1 MRIPL
6 SACCKNSPCAE
17 VDGCERG
24 VVSVFRIVDLMG
36 SFRDGVSLDEPLP
49 LALAVTRALTD
60 SLRDGVSLDE
70 PLPLGLAVTRA
81 LTDSLL

>member
-24 VVSVFRIVDLMG
+24 VVSVFRIADLMG
-36 SFRDGVSLDEPLP
+36 SFRDGASLDEPLP

>member
-17 VDGCERG
+17 VDGCEKG
-24 VVSVFRIVDLMG
+24 VVSVFRIVG

-60 SLRDGVSLDE
+60 SLRNGVRLDE
-70 PLPLGLAVTRA
+70 PLPLGLAVTMA